1 LSRCIKPCP
10 QRKEVGWPGRCS
22 EPTLFASVP
31 GQATPP
37 WQAVRK
43 PTRMRLPKILS
54 RVFYGS
60 SGKMNRAVSPG
71 DTRPE
76 FMVFL
81 ELLPPY
87 NLDDV
92 HKAYKARARAL
103 HPDRGGAPADFL
115 KLQESYEEAQQYV
128 KFQEGRRHWLA
139 TQVEPYLH
147 QQEIVA
153 EVERRGGRAEIEGLG
168 WMQRSFGDF
177 AALAER
183 LRGIR
188 LRDSA
193 DGDEFLKYLADNAA
207 RLRYLR
213 YLDLAGSSVSDAGL
227 ACLANLRELARI
239 NLAGTRVTGEGLKR
253 LTGLPQLEWINVA
266 GVSLGWW
273 TRWQLRR
280 RLPGVEL
287 ANEE

>member
-1 LSRCIKPCP
+1 
-10 QRKEVGWPGRCS
+10 
-22 EPTLFASVP
+22 
-31 GQATPP
+31 
-37 WQAVRK
+37 
-43 PTRMRLPKILS
+43 
-54 RVFYGS
+54 
-60 SGKMNRAVSPG
+60 MNPAAPSG

-115 KLQESYEEAQQYV
+115 KLQENYEQAQEYV

-139 TQVEPYLH
+139 TQVEPYLR

-153 EVERRGGRAEIEGLG
+153 EIERRGGRAEIEGLG

-177 AALAER
+177 AQLAER

-193 DGDEFLKYLADNAA
+193 DGDDFLKYLADNASQ
-207 RLRYLR
+207 LRYLR
-213 YLDLAGSSVSDAGL
+213 YLDLAGSAVSDTGL
-227 ACLANLRELARI
+227 AHLANLRELARI
-239 NLAGTRVTGEGLKR
+239 NLAGTRVTGDGLQE
-253 LTGLPQLEWINVA
+253 LAALPHLEWINVA
-266 GVSLGWW
+266 GVRIGWW

-280 RLPGVEL
+280 RLRGVKVATEH
-287 ANEE
+287 

>member
-1 LSRCIKPCP
+1 MN
-10 QRKEVGWPGRCS
+10 
-22 EPTLFASVP
+22 
-31 GQATPP
+31 QA
-37 WQAVRK
+37 A
-43 PTRMRLPKILS
+43 
-54 RVFYGS
+54 
-60 SGKMNRAVSPG
+60 SPG

-103 HPDRGGAPADFL
+103 HPDHGGAPADFL
-115 KLQESYEEAQQYV
+115 KLQENYEQAQQYV

-153 EVERRGGRAEIEGLG
+153 EIERRGGR
-168 WMQRSFGDF
+168 DF
-177 AALAER
+177 ATLAER

-188 LRDSA
+188 LRDSG
-193 DGDEFLKYLADNAA
+193 DGDAFLKYLADKASQ
-207 RLRYLR
+207 LRYLR
-213 YLDLAGSSVSDAGL
+213 YLDLAGSAVSDEGVAYLAG
-227 ACLANLRELARI
+227 LRELARI
-239 NLAGTRVTGEGLKR
+239 NLAGTRVTGEGLKT
-253 LTGLPQLEWINVA
+253 LTVLTQLEWINVA
-266 GVSLGWW
+266 GVSIGWW
-273 TRWQLRR
+273 TRLQLRR

-287 ANEE
+287 ATEH